1 MQPRPFAKP
10 LPGRGGRMVCT
21 CSTSTS
27 TSTSIV
33 AAARAALLAVLAPA
47 VALVGAAPSTAPIP
61 GLADVC
67 AHLSTDE
74 KCSPEICSMKPHAQ
88 VLLGASVYYVD
99 KEVQLPEG
107 AELRG
112 AGVNKTRIVSCGAP
126 SSGRRTLVLGNNT
139 YIGHFTFQGLQA
151 RRGNFEGAVG
161 TPGCLATDCAAT
173 AASSSSSSSSDPAAV
188 VACFLRGGVT
198 IAKCPRQSIYDT
210 WLLMG
215 GKFIKHAGLNCYWV
229 SPYSH

>member
-1 MQPRPFAKP
+1 
-10 LPGRGGRMVCT
+10 MVCT

-139 YIGHFTFQGLQA
+139 YLGHFTFQGLQA
-151 RRGNFEGAVG
+151 KRGNFEGAVG

-173 AASSSSSSSSDPAAV
+173 AASSSSSSSSSDPAAV